1 MGAQTET
8 VTTPADLAEAF
19 KRAKA
24 SPRTSVIVMQVDPYE
39 GWTGQGHAWWEVG
52 TPQVSASAKVTA
64 AHEDWGVKT
73 PPPAP
78 GPVMHPLS
86 RNSFLVLGRA
96 GMDLYADPPG
106 TRIEEAQSFAA
117 HLGGSAANI
126 AVALARQGA
135 AADLLTRVSDDAVG
149 RFCLAQL
156 DHYGIGRAHVGLTR
170 GENRTSL
177 AVVETRAVDCQS
189 IIYRNGAAD
198 FALTEADVAHINFAQ
213 YGALVITGTALAQEG
228 SRLATLAALRAAI
241 VAKIVTVMDI
251 DYRPYSWPS
260 REEARTANIMAAR
273 LCDIVVG
280 NDEEFG
286 LLAGRVEDGLATA
299 RQLVSEGAKIAVYKM
314 GERGAV
320 TLTAQE
326 EIGTGIYR
334 TQALKPTGAGDSF
347 MGGFLAALAQDL
359 PLREAV
365 LRGSAAAAM
374 VVARVGCAPA
384 MPTAEEL
391 DAFLAANPEPA

>member
-1 MGAQTET
+1 MQT
-8 VTTPADLAEAF
+8 
-19 KRAKA
+19 
-24 SPRTSVIVMQVDPYE
+24 
-39 GWTGQGHAWWEVG
+39 
-52 TPQVSASAKVTA
+52 
-64 AHEDWGVKT
+64 
-73 PPPAP
+73 
-78 GPVMHPLS
+78 LS
-86 RNSFLVLGRA
+86 RNRFIVLGRA

-106 TRIEEAQSFAA
+106 TRIEAATGFAA

-135 AADLLTRVSDDAVG
+135 EADLLTRVSDDAVG

-156 DHYGIGRAHVGLTR
+156 DHYGVGRAHVGLIG
-170 GENRTSL
+170 GEHRTSL
-177 AVVETRAVDCQS
+177 AVVETRAEDCQS

-198 FALTEADVAHINFAQ
+198 FALTEGDVARVNFAR

-228 SRLATLAALRAAI
+228 SRVATLAALRAAI
-241 VAKIVTVMDI
+241 AAGITTVMDI
-251 DYRPYSWPS
+251 DYRPYSWPT
-260 REEARTANIMAAR
+260 RDEASVANLMAAR
-273 LCDIVVG
+273 LCDIIVG

-286 LLAGRVEDGLATA
+286 LLAGRIEDGVAIA
-299 RQLVSEGAKIAVYKM
+299 RELVADSRKIAVYKM

-320 TLTAQE
+320 TLTATD
-326 EIGTGIYR
+326 EITTGIYR
-334 TQALKPTGAGDSF
+334 TKALKPTGAGDSF
-347 MGGFLAALAQDL
+347 MGGFLAALATER

-391 DAFLAANPEPA
+391 DAFLAATPVPA